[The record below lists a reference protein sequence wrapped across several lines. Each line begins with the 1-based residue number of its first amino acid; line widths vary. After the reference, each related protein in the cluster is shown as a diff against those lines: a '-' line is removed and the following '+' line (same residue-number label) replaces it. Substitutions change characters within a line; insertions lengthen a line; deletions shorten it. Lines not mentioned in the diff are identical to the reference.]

1 MHGFEFNKIV
11 GALILAVLIASLSG
25 FVAREAIASEPL
37 EKLAFP
43 VDQLKIASAEPAA
56 AAAGGTAAA
65 TAATVE
71 PIEALLA
78 AADPA
83 AGQKTSRVC
92 AACHSF
98 DKGGASKVGPN
109 LYGIVNNVHAHMEG
123 FSYSDAMKALHD
135 KKWTY
140 AELNHYLYNPKENV
154 PGNKMAFAGIKNTQD
169 RANLIAW
176 LRTLADTPEALP
188 AGK

>member
-1 MHGFEFNKIV
+1 MHGFEFNKIF

-25 FVAREAIASEPL
+25 FIARETAEAEPL
-37 EKLAFP
+37 EKPAFP
-43 VDQLKIASAEPAA
+43 VDQLKLASAEPAA
-56 AAAGGTAAA
+56 ATAGGGAVAA
-65 TAATVE
+65 AATVE

-109 LYGIVNNVHAHMEG
+109 LYGIVNNAHAHMEG

-140 AELNHYLYNPKENV
+140 DELNQFLYNPKAHIA
-154 PGNKMAFAGIKNTQD
+154 GTKMAFAGIKDTKE
-169 RANLIAW
+169 RANLVAW

>member
-1 MHGFEFNKIV
+1 MHGFEFNKIL
-11 GALILAVLIASLSG
+11 GALILAVLIASLAG
-25 FVAREAIASEPL
+25 FVAREAIAPENP
-37 EKLAFP
+37 EKPAYP
-43 VDQLKIASAEPAA
+43 VDQLQVAQAASAGGAA
-56 AAAGGTAAA
+56 AAVVAA
-65 TAATVE
+65 E
-71 PIEALLA
+71 PIESLLA

-98 DKGGASKVGPN
+98 DKGGPAKVGPN
-109 LYGIVNNVHAHMEG
+109 LWGIVGSLHARAEG
-123 FSYSDAMKALHD
+123 FSYSDALKARHD

-140 AELNHYLYNPKENV
+140 EELNQFLFNPKAHI
-154 PGNKMAFAGIKNTQD
+154 PGTKMAFAGMKNTAD

-176 LRTLADTPEALP
+176 LRSLADTPEALP

>member
-25 FVAREAIASEPL
+25 FVAREAVASEPL
-37 EKLAFP
+37 EKPAFP
-43 VDQLKIASAEPAA
+43 VDQLKIASAEPT
-56 AAAGGTAAA
+56 AAAGGGAVAA
-65 TAATVE
+65 TPAVE

-98 DKGGASKVGPN
+98 DKGGTSKVGPN

-140 AELNHYLYNPKENV
+140 AELNQYLYNPKEKV